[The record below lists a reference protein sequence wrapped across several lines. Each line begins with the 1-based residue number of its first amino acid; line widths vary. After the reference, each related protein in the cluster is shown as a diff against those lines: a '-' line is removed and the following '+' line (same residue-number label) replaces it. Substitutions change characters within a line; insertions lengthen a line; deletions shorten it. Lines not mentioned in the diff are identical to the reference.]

1 MIELLGLLSVLVQS
15 EGPYDFISSETP
27 RFYAFNCSDSLSL
40 RHFPIESLSLT
51 VRSSRQDL
59 RLTAQSLITNVIS
72 AVPLSLESQENYFE
86 ANDVEVAK
94 EAPQLLTFTCVTQEG
109 SCGVSIVVSQS
120 VTSRSGILAM
130 GIVAI
135 VLVGVDLSIVAFQF
149 CTFHHKKH
157 D

>member
-1 MIELLGLLSVLVQS
+1 MIAVIGLLSFLGSSDEPV
-15 EGPYDFISSETP
+15 DFISSETP
-27 RFYAFNCSDSLSL
+27 RFYALNCSDSLTL
-40 RHFPIESLSLT
+40 RHIPLDSLSLT

-59 RLTAQSLITNVIS
+59 KLEAQSLITNIAFPVT
-72 AVPLSLESQENYFE
+72 LNLEAQANYFE
-86 ANDVEVAK
+86 AK
-94 EAPQLLTFTCVTQEG
+94 EIELQTGPQLLIFTCDTPEG
-109 SCGVSIVVSQS
+109 SCGVSVIVTQS